1 MLIPVR
7 CFTCGKPIGHLQEDF
22 NRLVAKYNNTDAY
35 TSKLKAFEKLGIE
48 KYCCRIALFT
58 YPDIVDTILKYSSF
72 KKEYYMQTYDEPE
85 EEIKKD
91 ILCLKEPCNDS
102 EEESEA
108 DKFDVEPKENSDE
121 TDSET
126 EEKKK
131 LIVEEGEE
139 DEEEVDED
147 EEEADEDEEA
157 DEEEAEED
165 EKETED
171 EKAEE
176 DEKETED
183 EKAEEDEKE
192 TEDEE
197 EADEWEKD

>member
-48 KYCCRIALFT
+48 KYCCKIALFT

-139 DEEEVDED
+139 EN
-147 EEEADEDEEA
+147 
-157 DEEEAEED
+157 
-165 EKETED
+165 ED